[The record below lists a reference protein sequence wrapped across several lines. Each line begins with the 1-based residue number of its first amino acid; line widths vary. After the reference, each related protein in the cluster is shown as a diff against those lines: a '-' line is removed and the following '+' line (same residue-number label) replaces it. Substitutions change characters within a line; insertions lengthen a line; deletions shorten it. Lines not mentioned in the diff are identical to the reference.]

1 MMIDCKN
8 IHNRIIIQQ
17 QKRKIERERDIQIRN
32 CILRFNQQEKIQ
44 LKLTSFVRD
53 SDFINVFL
61 ITEN

>member
-1 MMIDCKN
+1 MIDCKN